1 MTTRQDRVRAYYA
14 AFDEW
19 ERLDTPP
26 GALELAR
33 TLQILDEHLIGA
45 GRVLDLGGGPGRYAI
60 ELARRGHRVV
70 LADLSPALLDQAR
83 ARIAEAG
90 VQAQI
95 EATDEVDAQ
104 DLGRYGNDGFDAV
117 LALGPFYHLVA
128 HEERLRAARE
138 IARVLRPGGLAF
150 VAFVPR
156 VSGLAGLVERAA
168 RRPEQV
174 AAETLRVAAETGV
187 FRNADRDG
195 FQEGYYPRV
204 GEMEALLTEAGLEI
218 ADAVSL
224 RSIAHGLEDELAAI
238 EPSTRA
244 EVQRWIARM
253 SRWPEVLA
261 TSGHALLVARRRAR
275 EGHHDAIEVD
285 RLEQRM
291 RGSDEDA

>member
-1 MTTRQDRVRAYYA
+1 MTTRRDRVRAYYS

-19 ERLDTPP
+19 ARLDAPA

-33 TLQILDEHLIGA
+33 TLQILGEHLPAA

-70 LADLSPALLDQAR
+70 LADLSLALLDEAR
-83 ARIAEAG
+83 ARIAASG

-95 EATDEVDAQ
+95 EAIDEVDAQ
-104 DLGRYGNDGFDAV
+104 DLGRYDSDSFDAV

-156 VSGLAGLVERAA
+156 VSGVAGLIERAA

-174 AAETLRVAAETGV
+174 SAETLRVAAETGL
-187 FRNADRDG
+187 FRNADRGG
-195 FQEGYYPRV
+195 FQEGYYPRI
-204 GEMEALLTEAGLEI
+204 GELEALLTEAGLEI
-218 ADAVSL
+218 TDAVSL

-244 EVQRWIARM
+244 EVEHWIART
-253 SRWPEVLA
+253 SRWPEIVA
-261 TSGHALLVARRRAR
+261 TSGHALLIARRPAR
-275 EGHHDAIEVD
+275 GDAI
-285 RLEQRM
+285 
-291 RGSDEDA
+291 